1 MSREILKNIL
11 SISAYYSGKMEPLL
25 NLLFGETKRAFSVR
39 QNMLNLAKRR
49 TILIFF
55 RKYYAKVNI

>member
-1 MSREILKNIL
+1 MSREILKNIPT
-11 SISAYYSGKMEPLL
+11 IFAYYSGKMEPLQ

-55 RKYYAKVNI
+55 RKYCAKVNI